1 MVRIKFSLLVKLT
14 FVLFFLFVLLPL
26 MYRIFGNNNS
36 GANSDYYEVDIP
48 HKENRNEN
56 VNEKI
61 NENRVPERFNKER
74 DISQQN
80 LVKFNF

>member
-36 GANSDYYEVDIP
+36 GANSDYYQVDIP

-56 VNEKI
+56 INVNRIPEK
-61 NENRVPERFNKER
+61 FNKER
-74 DISQQN
+74 DISQQS
-80 LVKFNF
+80 LVKVNF